1 MIHRVTVDKGLFRAL
16 FLLILMTLSTA
27 PRAAAATG
35 YEGVTGDER
44 IWWLVESGRLDEAR
58 ALLPGAGT
66 SLAAW
71 CRGLLVEGE
80 MVHPMSRAARAQAA
94 GDFAAVAAELANPYP
109 SPIPAV
115 EPMWRNA
122 RYGEALVA
130 LRRNAEADSVLTV
143 AIGLARE
150 FDRPMTEAFAL
161 MHRGRARIPSRE
173 AEPPRRDLLA
183 AVALIEQLDLPGW
196 EGRCAIA
203 LSVVSRLQMDLDD
216 ALLWRE
222 RALDAYT
229 RAGDQAGQARSR
241 HYIATI
247 HIMRGDLTRAMVGLQ
262 EALAVARESGDQGIL
277 GGVLGEM
284 ASVNYL
290 LGDFDGALAQYEEA
304 IRLADNPWR
313 RGMMLVNVGSLHE
326 HRGEYEAARQV
337 QTEALALMRRVG
349 DHRTEA
355 ASLRSLGEILCEQEE
370 YDTGLAYLDTAVTVA
385 REYNVPM
392 TEAYALKCRGK
403 GLLDSGDLDGA
414 AVALAEAAAVSRR
427 IDYFEVLEWSLLK
440 QAEVARLHGRTDEA
454 LDLLEEALASVAK
467 VRRRSAGSGAVAA
480 GLAGQAMPIGTTAVD
495 LLYEMHLADPSAG
508 HDRRAFAVIQE
519 VKARVFLDRLAEA
532 EFDLR
537 HSAIPGYREQE
548 QQLTEDLAVAEARLD
563 SLSAADADPGALT
576 AARAACAGVEDDL
589 QLLEARLRQEDPRYA
604 AVLYPEPL
612 GLADLGDRLLRP
624 DELFLEYALGDS
636 ASFLWAARGDETRF
650 VALPPRR
657 EIEAQ
662 VRDLLPLLTD
672 YNLTGGD
679 PAWLAPPARRLY
691 GTLLGPVADLVAD
704 TPRLVISPDGVLHYL
719 PFAALLTGDT
729 AGPTCADLPWLV
741 STHVVTVTPSA
752 TVLATVRAR
761 PSVPDGAPW
770 LLVGDPL
777 LTAGGEAGV
786 VARAAGAEDLA
797 PLPHAARELSA
808 VADGTSGAVVL
819 TGAEATAFR
828 LAAAGRDTD
837 HDLVHLATHGLYNEN
852 RPRWSGL
859 VLSPDP
865 EAGDDGFLSVD
876 EVLGL
881 RLVCNQVTLAAC
893 ASGLGEEVTGEGLVG
908 LTRGFLFAG
917 ARSVVAALW
926 DVPGDATGAL
936 MGEYYGRDEFR
947 GGRRAE
953 ALAAA
958 QRALIEGAVTAP
970 DGDGDWS
977 HPAFWAAF
985 VLSGE
990 GR

>member
-1 MIHRVTVDKGLFRAL
+1 MIHRAAVDKAL
-16 FLLILMTLSTA
+16 FPVLVLALLVAA
-27 PRAAAATG
+27 PRTEAA
-35 YEGVTGDER
+35 TGDER
-44 IWWLVESGRLDEAR
+44 MWWLIEHGRLDEAR
-58 ALLPGAGT
+58 ALLPGEGT
-66 SLAAW
+66 FLGAW
-71 CRGLLVEGE
+71 CRGLLDEGATS
-80 MVHPMSRAARAQAA
+80 HPMSRAARAHAL
-94 GDFAAVAAELANPYP
+94 GDFATVAQETERPYP

-115 EPMWRNA
+115 DHMWREA

-130 LRRNAEADSVLTV
+130 LNRSAEADSVLTR
-143 AIGLARE
+143 AIEKARE
-150 FDRPMTEAFAL
+150 FQQPMTEAFAL
-161 MHRGRARIPSRE
+161 MHRGRARIPTRE

-183 AVALIEQLDLPGW
+183 AIELIERLELPAW

-203 LSVVSRLQMDLDD
+203 LSVVSRLQMELDE
-216 ALLWRE
+216 ALHWRE

-229 RAGDQAGQARSR
+229 RAGDLAGQARSR

-247 HIMRGDLTRAMVGLQ
+247 HIMRGELTRAMVGLQ
-262 EALAVARESGDQGIL
+262 DALAVARQSGDDGVL

-304 IRLADNPWR
+304 IRLADHPWR

-326 HRGEYEAARQV
+326 HRGEYEAAREV

-355 ASLRSLGEILCEQEE
+355 AALQSLGEVLCELRE
-370 YDTGLAYLDTAVTVA
+370 YDAGLAYLDTAVTVA

-392 TEAYALKCRGK
+392 TEAYALKCRGN
-403 GLLDSGDLDGA
+403 GLLQQGDLDA
-414 AVALAEAAAVSRR
+414 AAAALTEAAEVSRR
-427 IDYFEVLEWSLLK
+427 IGYFEVLEWSLLK
-440 QAEVARLHGRTDEA
+440 QAVVARRQGRQADA
-454 LDLLEEALASVAK
+454 LALLEEALASVAD
-467 VRRRSAGSGAVAA
+467 VRRRSAGSSAVAT
-480 GLAGQAMPIGTTAVD
+480 GLASQAVPIGVTAVD
-495 LLYEMHLADPSAG
+495 LLHEMHLADPAAG
-508 HDRRAFAVIQE
+508 HDRRAFAVVQE
-519 VKARVFLDRLAEA
+519 VKARVFLDQLAEA

-548 QQLTEDLAVAEARLD
+548 QEISERLARAEARQD
-563 SLSAADADPGALT
+563 SLAAAGVPHAAST
-576 AARAACAGVEDDL
+576 TARAECAGIEDEL
-589 QLLEARLRQEDPRYA
+589 LLLEAQIRQDDPRYA

-612 GLADLGDRLLRP
+612 ALDDLGRDLLRP
-624 DELFLEYALGDS
+624 GELFLEYALGDS
-636 ASFLWAARGDETRF
+636 ASFLWAARGGETRF

-679 PAWLAPPARRLY
+679 PSWLAPPARRLHR
-691 GTLLGPVADLVAD
+691 TLLGPVADMLADAEELV
-704 TPRLVISPDGVLHYL
+704 VSPDGVLHYL
-719 PFAALLTGDT
+719 PFGALLTSDRT
-729 AGPTCADLPWLV
+729 GPTCADLPWLV
-741 STHVVTVTPSA
+741 RTQVVTVTPSA
-752 TVLATVRAR
+752 SVLAMVRAR
-761 PSVPDGAPW
+761 PSVPGGAPW
-770 LLVGDPL
+770 LLVGDPVL
-777 LTAGGEAGV
+777 AAGGEAGV

-797 PLPHAARELSA
+797 PLPYAARELDT
-808 VADGTSGAVVL
+808 VAGRTTGATVL
-819 TGAEATAFR
+819 TGAAATPAR
-828 LAAAGRDTD
+828 LAAAGRGAD
-837 HDLVHLATHGLYNEN
+837 HDQVHLATHGLYNEN

-865 EAGDDGFLSVD
+865 ATGDDGFMAVD

-893 ASGLGEEVTGEGLVG
+893 ASGLGEEVSGEGLVG

-926 DVPGDATGAL
+926 DVPGDATSAL
-936 MGEYYGRDEFR
+936 MGDYYGHDEFR
-947 GGRRAE
+947 AGRRAA

-958 QRALIEGAVTAP
+958 QRAMIDGTVTAP
-970 DGDGDWS
+970 PGAGDWS

-985 VLSGE
+985 VLSGD